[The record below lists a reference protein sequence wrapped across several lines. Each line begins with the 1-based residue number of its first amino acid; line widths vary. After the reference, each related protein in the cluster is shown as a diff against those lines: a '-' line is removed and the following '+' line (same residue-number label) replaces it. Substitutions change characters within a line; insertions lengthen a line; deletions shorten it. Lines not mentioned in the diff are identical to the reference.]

1 MRLGG
6 VETLRADARVIA
18 ATNAE
23 LEELVQ
29 KGSFRE
35 DLYYRLNVINI
46 QLPPLRERAED
57 IPLLARAFLQRYAGE
72 NEKEIEDISSQ
83 AMELLMDY
91 SWPGNVRELENVIE
105 RAAVL
110 STSDVL
116 DVDLLP
122 PSVREPRTIES
133 PPPALP
139 TNGLSFKQAVAAY
152 ERQLITH
159 ALRQTGG
166 VQKRAAEKLKVK
178 PTTLHEMMKRLKI
191 TADSIEAS

>member
-6 VETLRADARVIA
+6 VETLNADARVIA
-18 ATNAE
+18 ATNAD
-23 LEELVQ
+23 LDKLVRE
-29 KGSFRE
+29 GSFRE

-46 QLPPLRERAED
+46 PLPPLRERAED
-57 IPLLARAFLQRYAGE
+57 IPLLARRFLERYSGE
-72 NEKEIEDISSQ
+72 NEKELSEISPQ

-91 SWPGNVRELENVIE
+91 RWPGNVRELENVIE
-105 RAAVL
+105 RATVL
-110 STSDVL
+110 SVTELL

-122 PSVREPRTIES
+122 PSVREPRTADM

-139 TNGLSFKQAVAAY
+139 TNGLSFKEAVAAY
-152 ERQLITH
+152 ERQLITN
-159 ALRQTGG
+159 ALKLAGG

-191 TADSIEAS
+191 TAESLNL